1 MRHCYKVGPMQPN
14 VSVSLWCTSFYSQLR
29 GCFISLIKSAAHSHH
44 VESNKYEF
52 AHPVHNLSSRHS
64 SICHLYNKAFQFF

>member
-1 MRHCYKVGPMQPN
+1 MQPN
-14 VSVSLWCTSFYSQLR
+14 VSVSLCCTSFYSQLR

-52 AHPVHNLSSRHS
+52 AHPVRNLSLRHG

>member
-1 MRHCYKVGPMQPN
+1 MQPN
-14 VSVSLWCTSFYSQLR
+14 VSVSLWYTSFYSQLR

-52 AHPVHNLSSRHS
+52 AHPVHNLSSRHR